1 MDKIVRRITR
11 ITVLLVTVAAI
22 MGCQRTSLIG
32 ELAGQWQIMEIT
44 YPDGLKIKVPQKYPQ
59 RYYCFYRHTAE
70 LTYAGYEKTSKNM
83 AVMHYD
89 KPSLSL
95 EFVYGLPDGYESWG
109 IVLPEGQKPVAGTTI
124 NYHIEHQT
132 RENLVLVTDVG
143 THIILRKF

>member
-11 ITVLLVTVAAI
+11 ITVLLVTAAAI

-32 ELAGQWQIMEIT
+32 ELAGQWQITEII
-44 YPDGLKIKVPQKYPQ
+44 YPDGHTVEAPQ

-70 LTYAGYEKTSKNM
+70 LTYPGYEKSSKNM

-89 KPSLSL
+89 NPSLSL

-109 IVLPEGQKPVAGTTI
+109 IVLQEGQKPVAGTMI
-124 NYHIEHQT
+124 NYHIEQQT
-132 RENLVLVTDVG
+132 RENMVLVTDAG
-143 THIILRKF
+143 TRIILRKF